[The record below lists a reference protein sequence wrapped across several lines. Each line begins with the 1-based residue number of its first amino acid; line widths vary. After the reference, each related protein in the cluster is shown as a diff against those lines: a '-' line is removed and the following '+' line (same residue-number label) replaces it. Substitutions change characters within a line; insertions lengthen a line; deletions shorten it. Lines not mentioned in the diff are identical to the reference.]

1 MTEETAKTIVRLA
14 RQMIIEPYE
23 KCLARQMIIEPYEK
37 FEYEEFIES
46 VKLFND
52 IVSTLIESDQDDQ

>member
-1 MTEETAKTIVRLA
+1 MTEDTAKTIVR
-14 RQMIIEPYE
+14 
-23 KCLARQMIIEPYEK
+23 LARQMIIEPYEK

-52 IVSTLIESDQDDQ
+52 IVSTLIQENQDDQ